1 MRGYL
6 ITPDEGRTV
15 WLGQP
20 GASIGVTFKVSTET
34 TGGAFSIVE
43 HPVPPGALARPHT
56 HTREDEFS
64 YVLEGEVWAR
74 IGDEVVQATPGCYI
88 VKPRGIPHAF
98 WNAGPRPAKLLEI
111 ISPGGFENY
120 FAELSALLGLGGPPD
135 LQALERL
142 SAAYGLT
149 YHPEWIPELVE
160 KYGLNVQA

>member
-34 TGGAFSIVE
+34 TGGAFSVVE

-74 IGDEVVQATPGCYI
+74 IGDAVVQATPGCYI

-98 WNAGPRPAKLLEI
+98 WNAGPRSARLLEI

-120 FAELSALLGLGGPPD
+120 FAELSALLGLGGRPD
-135 LQALERL
+135 LDALARL
-142 SAAYGLT
+142 SAEYGLT